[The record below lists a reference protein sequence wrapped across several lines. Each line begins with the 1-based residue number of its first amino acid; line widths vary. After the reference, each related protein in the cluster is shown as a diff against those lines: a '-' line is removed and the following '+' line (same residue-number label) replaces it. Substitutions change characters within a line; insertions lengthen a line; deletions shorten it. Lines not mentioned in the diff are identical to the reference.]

1 MLKEFLRI
9 VALVLLIIIAAMDD
23 FPFYQKMKD
32 PFTQL
37 ILAVIIIILI
47 FYDVTFGFIMGIVLL
62 LIYYEIYSKII
73 KIHQSKYDID
83 TEGENIIQK
92 NKCVEEME
100 YISKSHL
107 LSAQNNI
114 VNVNNFNSIISGINE
129 GYSVQG
135 LNMGYDANDKYSVL

>member
-9 VALVLLIIIAAMDD
+9 VALILLIIIVAMDD

-32 PFTQL
+32 SLTQL
-37 ILAVIIIILI
+37 ILAVIIIIFI

-73 KIHQSKYDID
+73 KIHQSKYDTDI
-83 TEGENIIQK
+83 ENENITQK
-92 NKCVEEME
+92 NKCVSEME
-100 YISKSHL
+100 YISNSHL

-114 VNVNNFNSIISGINE
+114 VNVDNFNSMIQGING

-135 LNMGYDANDKYSVL
+135 LNMGYDANDRYSVL